1 LWTSGRGAEPT
12 GRLWWFFRRSS
23 SCFSTWVNVWIS

>member
-1 LWTSGRGAEPT
+1 LWTSGKGVEPT

-23 SCFSTWVNVWIS
+23 CFSAWVNVWIS